1 MAQFLKSVGS
11 KAQIILADP
20 VGSTL
25 AGIVNDGVPGPEGSY
40 TVEGIGQNFVPDT
53 ADMSLIDKAYSIP
66 DAEAIAT
73 ARELLLKEG
82 ILAGSSTGTLLAA
95 GVDEAEDPLPL
106 ALGHERLTTVSAQRS
121 LRAAGVRAKQ
131 QRAVIDQAAAVA
143 ILQSWLDQRRATPT
157 GPVAGERTDG

>member
-1 MAQFLKSVGS
+1 MGS

-82 ILAGSSTGTLLAA
+82 NPGRLVVRHPDRLSPALVPRADGSQDLRDLRLRTPGPNICPRST
-95 GVDEAEDPLPL
+95 
-106 ALGHERLTTVSAQRS
+106 TTPGWRIRAWASAS
-121 LRAAGVRAKQ
+121 CT
-131 QRAVIDQAAAVA
+131 
-143 ILQSWLDQRRATPT
+143 ATC
-157 GPVAGERTDG
+157 RT